1 MYKIIPA
8 IMLIFF
14 NSLVTVAAVDAA
26 DYTIYLR
33 GNTYFARNGAT
44 GRDEFSNDDAGKA
57 INDSIRAIS
66 GTGGSIALASGVF
79 DVSTTIRLRSN
90 IGIYGRRGAV
100 LKPWHL
106 GHLIEGAGVE
116 GVVLDGFE
124 IDGNRS
130 HYPRFALDPADI
142 VRAPE
147 DAISEDIAEKVLE
160 ASKSEPNDYGFGIFL
175 VEGSSN
181 NLISNLY
188 IRDCRRDGIILV
200 TSPENRITGNRVEN
214 CDGGGIALC
223 RSNYIVASENEVY
236 RTHYH
241 GIIVT
246 QGANCQVVNNRI
258 VEAGY
263 YCLPGEFC
271 HGIAVDS
278 NGGSEPWGYNNLIS
292 GNIIID
298 PNMAGIEVA
307 DKQDF
312 CVISNN
318 IVENPHSYGIY
329 FGGGIAASSNAT
341 IVGNIVKGAADSGIR
356 VSSPYG
362 HEAVSAH
369 VAIANNVVSDSTRHG
384 IQLDTVGHVSLSANV
399 CLNNRGNGIF
409 IAGESEKL
417 NAYRISIIGN
427 DSYDSRDRKV
437 QQYGIYLKNANH
449 VTVIGNS
456 LGPNKVGGIYREN
469 VSSLLE
475 KENR

>member
-1 MYKIIPA
+1 MYKMIPA
-8 IMLIFF
+8 ILTILFT
-14 NSLVTVAAVDAA
+14 SVAAAAVIDAA
-26 DYTIYLR
+26 DYTVYPR
-33 GNTYFARNGAT
+33 GDAYFAMNGAT
-44 GRDEFSNDDAGKA
+44 GRDEFSNGDAGKV
-57 INDSIRAIS
+57 INDSIHAV
-66 GTGGSIALASGVF
+66 GGAGGSIVLASGVF

-100 LKPWHL
+100 LRPWHR
-106 GHLIEGAGVE
+106 GHLIEGEGVE

-130 HYPRFALDPADI
+130 YYPRFALGPSSI

-147 DAISEDIAEKVLE
+147 DALTEEPDMEGPEVSPDA
-160 ASKSEPNDYGFGIFL
+160 PNDYGFGIFL
-175 VEGSSN
+175 QEGCRN

-200 TSPENRITGNRVEN
+200 ASPENRITGNRVEN

-263 YCLPGEFC
+263 YCMPGEFC

-292 GNIIID
+292 GNIVID

-329 FGGGIAASSNAT
+329 FGGGITSSSNAT

-356 VSSPYG
+356 VGSPYG
-362 HEAVSAH
+362 QEAVSAH
-369 VAIANNVVSDSTRHG
+369 VAIANNIVSDSTRHG

-417 NAYRISIIGN
+417 IANRISIIGN
-427 DSYDSRDRKV
+427 DSFDSRDRKV

-456 LGPNKVGGIYREN
+456 LGPNKIGGIYREN

-475 KENR
+475 KENQ